1 MSFLDILLL
10 LLISNNLWY
19 CKHYQPEFE
28 YSEIYMKGHQLVSI
42 KRIHRT
48 RALSYLESPIG
59 FIKGVSEEIH
69 TLSPKD
75 RKIRNQLYL
84 KSISPAQMQGE
95 NRDSQDLAILK
106 SLNPRSESTSNSFR
120 FSYAQPKKE
129 KIFKLDP
136 NSKFSLQF
144 HEKQGKI
151 LAKLNE
157 ELFPQEFID
166 EIHYL
171 PDYTPSVITA
181 YRPIEKTHRSS
192 SSQAGPDS
200 WKISALYNSKKP
212 NKSIN
217 HDNLKHSSFTTYS
230 TGWGEFYPR
239 STNSSLRKTYRDTNS
254 FLPKV

>member
-1 MSFLDILLL
+1 
-10 LLISNNLWY
+10 
-19 CKHYQPEFE
+19 
-28 YSEIYMKGHQLVSI
+28 MKGHQLVSI

-59 FIKGVSEEIH
+59 FIKGITEEIH

-75 RKIRNQLYL
+75 RKIRNQIYL
-84 KSISPAQMQGE
+84 KSISPVHMQVE

-106 SLNPRSESTSNSFR
+106 SLNPRSESTSNSFHY
-120 FSYAQPKKE
+120 SYSKPKKE

-136 NSKFSLQF
+136 KSEFSIHF
-144 HEKQGKI
+144 HENQRKL

-157 ELFPQEFID
+157 ELFPKEFAD
-166 EIHYL
+166 NIHYL

-181 YRPIEKTHRSS
+181 YKPIEKTHRSS

-200 WKISALYNSKKP
+200 WKISTLYNSKKP

-217 HDNLKHSSFTTYS
+217 HGNLKQSSFTTYA
-230 TGWGEFYPR
+230 TGWGEFCPR
-239 STNSSLRKTYRDTNS
+239 STNSSLKKTYRETS
-254 FLPKV
+254 TFLPKV